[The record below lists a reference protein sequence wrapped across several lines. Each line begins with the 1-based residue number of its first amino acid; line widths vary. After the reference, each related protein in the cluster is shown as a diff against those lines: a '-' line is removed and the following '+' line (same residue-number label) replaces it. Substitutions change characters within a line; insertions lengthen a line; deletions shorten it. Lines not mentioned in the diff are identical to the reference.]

1 MNSNQTPAQ
10 NTEPIK
16 DVRQSTSRQL
26 VAIIFVLG
34 LATKMFMLPVFLI
47 RTSGR
52 DAYIALAVFC
62 AIDLISLV
70 FGIIAL
76 KLSPDTDFF
85 ALLQNTLGK
94 PFAKLVSLIIGL
106 FMFAK
111 LTIATTETVTYYADN
126 ATSDFKMPFMIII
139 FMVFLVAV
147 SAHTLRSICRLNEF
161 VAPVI
166 IVCIVVLA
174 TIVLA
179 TGFDFANILPVM
191 RDPALFKK
199 ALFSHSVWLGD
210 FTPIILF
217 VGRTKLKKYTGVCVG
232 AAGFFSCIVSVFIAI
247 TMCAAFGN
255 GPQLVDAGT
264 NLSSILQFALGNAY
278 GRIDMMSSV
287 LWSVGA
293 FIEVAVFF
301 YCASRCFAYV
311 IGRNEHFWIGVVLA
325 VTLYVLQV
333 FVFGDTTMFALTVSC
348 VPFSAVMAALSL
360 FIPLLALVCA
370 AVNKR
375 KTGAKALGGT
385 ESETEEQRGE
395 NKENSAASETPCALS
410 ESKERLG
417 APEQSNGGAQ

>member
-1 MNSNQTPAQ
+1 MNGNQAATQVAGMAA
-10 NTEPIK
+10 NEVK
-16 DVRQSTSRQL
+16 QSSSRQL

-47 RTSGR
+47 RTAGR

-62 AIDLISLV
+62 AIDLIALI

-76 KLSPDTDFF
+76 KVSPNTDFF
-85 ALLQNTLGK
+85 ALLQKTFGK
-94 PFAKLVSLIIGL
+94 PLAKIISLIIGL

-111 LTIATTETVTYYADN
+111 LIIATTETVTYYADN

-139 FMVFLVAV
+139 LMIFLIAV

-191 RDPALFKK
+191 RSPAAFEK
-199 ALFSHSVWLGD
+199 AIFSHSVWLGD

-217 VGRTKLKKYTGVCVG
+217 IGRTKLKKHTGLCVG
-232 AAGFFSCIVSVFIAI
+232 AAGFISCAVSVFIAI

-255 GPQLVDAGT
+255 VPQLVDAGT

-301 YCASRCFAYV
+301 YCSSRCFAYV

-325 VTLYVLQV
+325 VILYILQV
-333 FVFGDTTMFALTVSC
+333 LFFGDTTVFALTVSC
-348 VPFSAVMAALSL
+348 VPFSAVMGVMSVI
-360 FIPLLALVCA
+360 IPALALLCA
-370 AVNKR
+370 IVNR
-375 KTGAKALGGT
+375 IKTKQKKNDDPDRAEAEDENRSSDPSLRDAG
-385 ESETEEQRGE
+385 ET
-395 NKENSAASETPCALS
+395 NDPKT
-410 ESKERLG
+410 
-417 APEQSNGGAQ
+417 SNGGAQ